1 MPFGG
6 LAAGAASGI
15 IGGIAGLFGTPKTST
30 TTTTPTFSTAQNAVQ
45 SDVSGTLQNEMN
57 NPANLQPLQTAAASQ
72 VDQQYKDANT
82 SLTASLAAKGFGN
95 SGKLVT
101 NTKNLAIAQAG
112 AQGSLASQFAGMQ
125 IDQNNNVLNQ
135 AEKFGFADPGS
146 TSVTNGTTGG
156 GVGGAV
162 DGAAGTASMM
172 YTLNHLMGGGGSV
185 GDVPGGTATGN
196 PALSSAVSGALGT
209 P

>member
-101 NTKNLAIAQAG
+101 NTKNLEIARAG

-146 TSVTNGTTGG
+146 TSTTVGTTGG

-162 DGAAGTASMM
+162 DGVAGSLGTAGMM
-172 YTLNHLMGGGGSV
+172 YTLNHLMSGGGSS
-185 GDVPGGTATGN
+185 GGGVPGGYVPGGSYDQPGN
-196 PALSSAVSGALGT
+196 G
-209 P
+209 

>member
-1 MPFGG
+1 M
-6 LAAGAASGI
+6 SGVSA
-15 IGGIAGLFGTPKTST
+15 IAGLFGSPTKT
-30 TTTTPTFSTAQNAVQ
+30 TTTTPTFSAGQNAVQ
-45 SDVSGTLQNEMN
+45 SDVAGTLENEMN
-57 NPANLQPLQTAAASQ
+57 NPVNLQPLQTAAASQ
-72 VDQQYKDANT
+72 VDQQYNDANT

-146 TSVTNGTTGG
+146 TQVTNSSG

-162 DGAAGTASMM
+162 NGAAGTASMM
-172 YTLNHLMGGGGSV
+172 YTLNHLMGGGSSTPAPGS
-185 GDVPGGTATGN
+185 PGT
-196 PALSSAVSGALGT
+196 SADYDAGGAGGG
-209 P
+209 